1 MNEHGGWSFDAEPH
15 EVMPVI
21 RVLVVDDH
29 ALVREGIRHVL
40 SGNGF
45 EVVGEAGG
53 GDEAIAL
60 AERLVPDVVVLD
72 ISMPRGNGLEVA
84 PVLRERVPGARV
96 LMLSVYDREE
106 YVLQSVRAGAHGYL
120 LKDSA
125 ATELR
130 QAIRAVHRGEEYFS
144 APIAHRLRAAVRG
157 QAGELP
163 GPLEVLTGRE
173 REVLV
178 GIALGRTNKEIAG
191 ELGISHRTVETHR
204 ESLMRK
210 LGIKTV
216 AGLTKLALETGLVSG

>member
-1 MNEHGGWSFDAEPH
+1 MLHDP
-15 EVMPVI
+15 I
-21 RVLVVDDH
+21 KVLVADDH
-29 ALVREGIRHVL
+29 TVVREGIRHVL
-40 SGNGF
+40 EGEPGF
-45 EVVGEAGG
+45 TVVAEASTAA
-53 GDEAIAL
+53 DAVRL
-60 AERLVPDVVVLD
+60 AEVEKPDVVLLDITMPGESGLQAAARIRKLVPDTRIL
-72 ISMPRGNGLEVA
+72 ILSMHDNP
-84 PVLRERVPGARV
+84 
-96 LMLSVYDREE
+96 E
-106 YVLQSVRAGAHGYL
+106 YVLESVRAGAHGYL

-130 QAIRAVHRGEEYFS
+130 QAIRAVRQGEESFS

-163 GPLEVLTGRE
+163 GPLDVLTGRE

-178 GIALGRTNKEIAG
+178 GIALGRTNKEIAS

-216 AGLTKLALETGLVSG
+216 AGLTKLALETGLVSR

>member
-1 MNEHGGWSFDAEPH
+1 MHHTP
-15 EVMPVI
+15 I
-21 RVLVVDDH
+21 KVLVADDH
-29 ALVREGIRHVL
+29 TVVREGLRHVL
-40 SGNGF
+40 DGEPGF
-45 EVVGEAGG
+45 TIVAEAATAA
-53 GDEAIAL
+53 DAVRL
-60 AERLVPDVVVLD
+60 AESEKPDVVLLD
-72 ISMPRGNGLEVA
+72 ITMPGESGLQAAARIRKLVPETRILILSMHDNP
-84 PVLRERVPGARV
+84 
-96 LMLSVYDREE
+96 E
-106 YVLQSVRAGAHGYL
+106 YVLESVRAGAHGYL

-130 QAIRAVHRGEEYFS
+130 QAIRAVRQGEEYFS

-163 GPLEVLTGRE
+163 GPLDVLTGRE

-178 GIALGRTNKEIAG
+178 GIALGRTNKEIAT

-216 AGLTKLALETGLVSG
+216 AGLTKLALETGLVSR

>member
-1 MNEHGGWSFDAEPH
+1 MLHDP
-15 EVMPVI
+15 I
-21 RVLVVDDH
+21 KVLVADDH
-29 ALVREGIRHVL
+29 TVVREGIRHVL
-40 SGNGF
+40 EGEPGF
-45 EVVGEAGG
+45 TVVAEASTAA
-53 GDEAIAL
+53 DAVRL
-60 AERLVPDVVVLD
+60 AEVEKPDVVLLDITMPGESGLQAAARIRKLVPDTRIL
-72 ISMPRGNGLEVA
+72 ILSMHDNP
-84 PVLRERVPGARV
+84 
-96 LMLSVYDREE
+96 E
-106 YVLQSVRAGAHGYL
+106 YVLESVRAGAHGYL

-130 QAIRAVHRGEEYFS
+130 QAIRAVRQGEEYFS

-163 GPLEVLTGRE
+163 GPLDVLTGRE

-178 GIALGRTNKEIAG
+178 GIALGRTNKEIAS

-216 AGLTKLALETGLVSG
+216 AGLTKLALETGLVSR